1 MQIPASRNNP
11 RTDIVTST
19 DYRNPDNPH
28 LAIEAISLE
37 SLLGRIDQASLERP
51 ERPSFHVLILCQE
64 GRSTHYIDFKKYEW
78 QRGTLLHI
86 HPGQVQQFKLMPG
99 MQAQLIFVEPEFLS
113 SHFAADWNRTDR
125 RNTNCFHLDLEDK
138 KESRIFDSFMD
149 LVTEYHSSDFSG
161 ISLSLLFHQLQVLLL
176 RMHLL
181 AGVADRS
188 VATDSMQSLYRRFV
202 DDIDHLFMQ
211 SRVVEM
217 YAVRLGCSTKSLARA
232 CESAA
237 GQSPKKIIE
246 QRVVLEAQRLLVHTK
261 KNIKTIARELGF
273 SEETNFVKFFKNNQ
287 GLSPLAFRKKNQWEN
302 SKQDNRRDNTEI
314 SFGDKMHP
322 DTSETVG

>member
-1 MQIPASRNNP
+1 MIKIGQPTNIQDSRDGP
-11 RTDIVTST
+11 RPDTVAATE
-19 DYRNPDNPH
+19 YRNPDNPQ

-37 SLLGRIDQASLERP
+37 SLLGRIDLESLDRP
-51 ERPSFHVLILCQE
+51 ERPNFHVLILCLE
-64 GRSTHYIDFKKYEW
+64 GHSTHYIDFKKYEW
-78 QRGTLLHI
+78 KRGTLLHV
-86 HPGQVQQFKLMPG
+86 HPGQVQQFKLTPG
-99 MQAQLIFVEPEFLS
+99 MQAQLLFVEPGFLS

-125 RNTNCFHLDLEDK
+125 RNTNCFHLNLDEKKDLQ
-138 KESRIFDSFMD
+138 IFDSFID
-149 LVTEYHSSDFSG
+149 LVSEYHSSDFSG

-188 VATDSMQSLYRRFV
+188 VATDSMQSLYGRFV

-261 KNIKTIARELGF
+261 KNVKTIARELGF

-287 GLSPLAFRKKNQWEN
+287 GLSPLTFRTKNRWEN
-302 SKQDNRRDNTEI
+302 SK
-314 SFGDKMHP
+314 
-322 DTSETVG
+322 

>member
-1 MQIPASRNNP
+1 MIKIGHTINIRNNLRP
-11 RTDIVTST
+11 ETVTAT
-19 DYRNPDNPH
+19 EYRNPDNPN
-28 LAIEAISLE
+28 LAIEAISLDT
-37 SLLGRIDQASLERP
+37 LLGRIDLESLDRP
-51 ERPSFHVLILCQE
+51 ERPNFHVLILCLE

-78 QRGTLLHI
+78 KRGTLLHI
-86 HPGQVQQFKLMPG
+86 HPGQVQQFKLTPG

-125 RNTNCFHLDLEDK
+125 RNTNCFQLNLKEKKDLQ
-138 KESRIFDSFMD
+138 IFDSFMD
-149 LVTEYHSSDFSG
+149 LVAEYHSSDFSG

-202 DDIDHLFMQ
+202 DDINHLFMQ
-211 SRVVEM
+211 SRVVEL

-261 KNIKTIARELGF
+261 KNVKTIARELGF

-287 GLSPLAFRKKNQWEN
+287 GLSPLTFRTKNQWEN
-302 SKQDNRRDNTEI
+302 SK
-314 SFGDKMHP
+314 
-322 DTSETVG
+322 